1 MKFNISSTDS
11 SGSESPSHV
20 NPLDDLDILV
30 SAMPKSA
37 HPLHAGPHFKQLEKL
52 TMNQLA
58 LLQMSSTNEKNQH
71 STGTTAND
79 SLISPVKSSSS
90 NSLSSALSASDL
102 NSSAKSK
109 SLLEDGEDCNNL
121 RENSSTQNCSPS
133 AREKKESPKQEK
145 KAPQYLE
152 VKPLTDIKISI
163 ESIQPSK

>member
-1 MKFNISSTDS
+1 MKFNISTDS

-37 HPLHAGPHFKQLEKL
+37 HPLHVGPHFKQPEKL

-58 LLQMSSTNEKNQH
+58 LLQMSSTNNQH

-102 NSSAKSK
+102 NSLAKSK
-109 SLLEDGEDCNNL
+109 SLLEDGEESNNL
-121 RENSSTQNCSPS
+121 RENSSTQNSSPS
-133 AREKKESPKQEK
+133 AQEKKESPKQEK

-163 ESIQPSK
+163 ESIQPSKLK